1 MTQKFI
7 YFYYLFCSVFYNLI
21 ITQERASAAPGG
33 PSVNSQVQESFL
45 CSMIALQYSRMRHN
59 GLKMSFQSFRVSLHS
74 PQLQLNING
83 SRVTS
88 TAPGEPPLLQGEP
101 PWLKGESLW
110 IQGEMSSLHDHFP
123 VLQDYP
129 IWHLSH
135 MTVAYRLQLQCDPVQ
150 LMGEPLQL
158 QGEPVQLHGECTR
171 QNGELLWVNGQW

>member
-1 MTQKFI
+1 MWKKSFKLRAGMTQKFI
-7 YFYYLFCSVFYNLI
+7 LFCSVFHNLN
-21 ITQERASAAPGG
+21 ITQGRASAAPGG

-101 PWLKGESLW
+101 PWLKGESQR
-110 IQGEMSSLHDHFP
+110 IQGELLLLHDHFP
-123 VLQDYP
+123 ALQDYP
-129 IWHLSH
+129 IRHLGWA
-135 MTVAYRLQLQCDPVQ
+135 TWL
-150 LMGEPLQL
+150 
-158 QGEPVQLHGECTR
+158 
-171 QNGELLWVNGQW
+171 

>member
-7 YFYYLFCSVFYNLI
+7 LFCSVFYNFKYYSRESLCSSRG
-21 ITQERASAAPGG
+21 TLRK
-33 PSVNSQVQESFL
+33 NSQVQESFF

-110 IQGEMSSLHDHFP
+110 IQGKMSLLHDHFP
-123 VLQDYP
+123 VLQDTLYG
-129 IWHLSH
+129 I
-135 MTVAYRLQLQCDPVQ
+135 
-150 LMGEPLQL
+150 
-158 QGEPVQLHGECTR
+158 
-171 QNGELLWVNGQW
+171 